1 MYHSPTLLPNRQL
14 GVREVTLRTYNQC
27 VYRGL
32 VRLSD
37 GMPAVMINDR
47 PLILRLV
54 TTMAT
59 RGKNNP

>member
-1 MYHSPTLLPNRQL
+1 
-14 GVREVTLRTYNQC
+14 VTLRTYNQC

-32 VRLSD
+32 VILSD
-37 GMPAVMINDR
+37 GMPAVIINDR

-54 TTMAT
+54 TTMVT

>member
-1 MYHSPTLLPNRQL
+1 M
-14 GVREVTLRTYNQC
+14 TLRTYNQC

-54 TTMAT
+54 TTMVT